1 MSLTRFLA
9 PGSITLI
16 GASPDTSKIRGA
28 LLHILRSGGYA
39 GTIHPVN
46 PSYREIDGLACYPDV
61 AAIGRKVDLA
71 IIAVP
76 APAVPQAV
84 EDCAA
89 AGIPNAL
96 IISSGFAEEGGARC
110 DLQDRIRATAQ
121 RSGMRIAGPN
131 AEGFHNATAH
141 IAATFS
147 PVVERRAD
155 AITAEGGRRIG
166 IVAQSGGMGF
176 ALYDRGRELGLPFS
190 LVIST
195 GNEVDLGIADFFQHL
210 VEDDETGII
219 LLFLESIRNPQ
230 AFMAAAEAAARR
242 GKPVVAVKVGASAAG
257 ERAAASHTASLA
269 GWDAA
274 YRAAFKRFGIMTAA
288 DPDEAVGMA
297 AALSTCRRADGKRA
311 AIVTVSGGA
320 GAWCADMLAGA
331 RLDVPELS
339 PALQKAIAAEI
350 PSYGATRNPVD
361 VTAQAVHN
369 GALARVIERLGQ
381 SDEIDLIA
389 VVLSLSNPTRLAL
402 GTEALIALRQA
413 SAKPLLFYSYTMPSE
428 LAKRAMAAAG
438 VIVLP
443 GLYELGR
450 AARALAL
457 PPARPPAP
465 VPPLPSLPAL
475 PDRAGTLAEH
485 EAKRLLA
492 EAGFAI
498 PPEILVQD
506 EAGLDAAAAE
516 LGFPLAL
523 KIQSPDLPHKT
534 EIGGVALDLADLE
547 SAHAARRAMLERASR
562 LDPAP
567 RLDGVLAQRMA
578 PPGREL
584 IIGALRDPGFGPVM
598 TVGAGG
604 VTTELYQDVAHRL
617 APLDRDEALAMLKEL
632 AQWRLLDGFRGQAP
646 GDVEAL
652 IGLIVQ
658 VSHFA
663 WAQRDRLVEIE
674 LNPVIVHPSGQGVT
688 IVDALITLDRPETP

>member
-9 PGSITLI
+9 PDSIALI
-16 GASPDTSKIRGA
+16 GASPDKSKIRGA

-61 AAIGRKVDLA
+61 AAIGSRIDLA

-89 AGIPNAL
+89 AGVAHAL
-96 IISSGFAEEGGARC
+96 IISSGFSEEGGERC
-110 DLQDRIRATAQ
+110 ALQEQIRATAQ

-131 AEGFHNATAH
+131 AEGFHNEIAH

-155 AITAEGGRRIG
+155 AVTAAGGRRIG

-195 GNEVDLGIADFFQHL
+195 GNEVDLGIADFFRHL
-210 VEDDETGII
+210 VEDDETGIV
-219 LLFLESIRNPQ
+219 LLFLESIRDPQ
-230 AFMAAAEAAARR
+230 AFMAAAEAAAHR
-242 GKPVVAVKVGASAAG
+242 GKPVIAVKVGASAAG

-274 YRAAFKRFGIMTAA
+274 YRAVFKRYGILTAA

-297 AALSTCRRADGKRA
+297 AALSTCERAAGRRA

-320 GAWCADMLAGA
+320 GAWCADMLVGA

-350 PSYGATRNPVD
+350 PSYGSTRNPVD

-369 GALARVIERLGQ
+369 GALARVIEMLGR

-402 GTEALIALRQA
+402 GTEALIALRQS

-438 VIVLP
+438 AIVQP

-457 PPARPPAP
+457 PPARPPAALP
-465 VPPLPSLPAL
+465 ELPPLPAL
-475 PDRAGTLAEH
+475 PDRTGTLAEH
-485 EAKRLLA
+485 DAKRLLA
-492 EAGFAI
+492 KAGFAV

-506 EAGLDAAAAE
+506 EAGLKAAATE

-534 EIGGVALDLADLE
+534 EIGGVTLDLADLD
-547 SAHAARRAMLERASR
+547 AACAARTAMLERAAQIE
-562 LDPAP
+562 PAP
-567 RLDGVLAQRMA
+567 RLDGVLVQKMA
-578 PPGREL
+578 RPGREL

-604 VTTELYQDVAHRL
+604 VTTELYQDVTHRL
-617 APLDRDEALAMLKEL
+617 APLDAEEALAMLKEL
-632 AQWRLLDGFRGQAP
+632 AHWRLLDGFRGQAP
-646 GDVEAL
+646 ADIAAL
-652 IGLIVQ
+652 VQLIVQ

-663 WAQRDRLVEIE
+663 WSHRDRLVEIE
-674 LNPVIVHPSGQGVT
+674 LNPVIVHPQGQGVT
-688 IVDALITLDRPETP
+688 IVDALITLAAS